1 METDITQYLKK
12 ANFYFENKNYIQSEL
27 FTRKLLNANPNDI
40 EGNLLLRKIID
51 AYGLEFNFSLLES
64 DTLKRK
70 YPRYL
75 LIKAWGFGFWSEVHH
90 VMTQCLLAEL
100 LNRTPIVLWGR
111 NCIFRAESDL
121 NSFTRFF
128 KNINTVELDELRRDL
143 TFFPKKWSFSN
154 IYEED
159 LNKWEGVDSR
169 IGAQY
174 FFNRKEDIVVIDFY
188 STLDSIIPWIG
199 EESKYYGK
207 SEDQLYAELFQ
218 KYLKPADAI
227 QAEVDQF
234 YENYMSQNQWLG
246 VHIRGGDKVY
256 EYKDPEHLKL
266 INDYIFETVNKLVQ
280 SSLVKV
286 FLLTDSDIFVKEMRN
301 QFADKVITTNVLR
314 TSSNIGV
321 HHSGMN
327 GILLGKEV
335 LVDALLATKCDYF
348 VGNNG
353 TNVSLAIASMKQWI
367 DDRLYIFDTH
377 KSARGEN
384 IFLHDFPKY

>member
-1 METDITQYLKK
+1 MEINNQENLKK
-12 ANFYFENKNYIQSEL
+12 AQFYFENKNYIQSEL
-27 FTRKLLNANPNDI
+27 FIRRLLKENPDDRSADILLN
-40 EGNLLLRKIID
+40 KIKQ
-51 AYGLEFNFSLLES
+51 AYGLEQSFSLSENSTLEKENS
-64 DTLKRK
+64 
-70 YPRYL
+70 RYL

-90 VMTQCLLAEL
+90 VMTQSLLAEL
-100 LNRTPIVLWGR
+100 INRVPIVLWGK
-111 NCIFRAESDL
+111 NCIFRNESDL

-128 KNINTVELDELRRDL
+128 KNINTVELDELSSDL
-143 TFFPKKWSFSN
+143 TLFPKKWSFSN

-174 FFNRKEDIVVIDFY
+174 FFNRKEDILVVDFY

-234 YENYMSQNQWLG
+234 YETYMSQNQWLG

-301 QFADKVITTNVLR
+301 LFADKVITTNVLR

-353 TNVSLAIASMKQWI
+353 TNVSLAIASMKQWN
-367 DDRLYIFDTH
+367 DGSLYIFDTH

-384 IFLHDFPKY
+384 IFLHDFPKT